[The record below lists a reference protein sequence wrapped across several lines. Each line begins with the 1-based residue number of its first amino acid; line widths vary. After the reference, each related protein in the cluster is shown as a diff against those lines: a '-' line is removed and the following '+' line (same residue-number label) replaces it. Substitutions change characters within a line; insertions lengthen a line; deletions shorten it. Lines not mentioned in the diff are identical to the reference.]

1 MGMAPVAAKNLDVID
16 AKYMMR
22 PPLAAATE

>member
-1 MGMAPVAAKNLDVID
+1 MGMAPVAAKNVNVID
-16 AKYMMR
+16 AQLMMR